1 MKQWRKQFT
10 NDLTN
15 GSPQYTKNAPEIL
28 FIVNAHEEVRPDSVE
43 CIRTMQK
50 IASHLNLSLTSL
62 TSIPNMRLKYL
73 PKQSKLL
80 CYFDYQTY
88 LQSTIKVPWEVIID
102 AFHKE
107 GLELTTGYMGMP
119 GVAGF
124 ELVITKT
131 FSPAYHAVL
140 LDASSDFLAHY
151 AGQPGYVAPT
161 MHLKDLET
169 VTKLPE
175 IYALALIDNQGRY
188 FLTLPMSKP
197 DPRNIPVPVIET
209 KVKTLNHMLTHT
221 PLIRSGQ
228 TCLYEAY
235 FRKDYYNNPSLL
247 FDCAYDRE
255 DYFNKYLLR
264 QEITITNNS
273 NKQELFPGLT
283 PSAIKNLKK
292 QHWHNLKDRG
302 KSHHSLTG
310 YAKEIA
316 LAQASRL
323 EQDVGAKEQ
332 SEQLRTRIVSQRNA
346 QKR

>member
-1 MKQWRKQFT
+1 MKKWRKQFT
-10 NDLTN
+10 NDLIK
-15 GSPQYTKNAPEIL
+15 GQPQYTKNAPEIL
-28 FIVNAHEEVRPDSVE
+28 FMANAHEDVNPDSFE

-50 IASHLNLSLTSL
+50 IAHDLNLPLISLTN
-62 TSIPNMRLKYL
+62 IPNMRLKYL
-73 PKQSKLL
+73 KSQEKLL

-107 GLELTTGYMGMP
+107 GLELTTGYTGMP

-131 FSPAYHAVL
+131 FNPAYHAVL

-151 AGQPGYVAPT
+151 AGKAGYLAPT
-161 MHLKDLET
+161 MHLKDLAA

-197 DPRNIPVPVIET
+197 DSKNIPVPVIPA
-209 KVKTLNHMLTHT
+209 KVSVLNHMLTHT

-228 TCLYEAY
+228 TCVYEAY

-247 FDCAYDRE
+247 FECASDRE
-255 DYFNKYLLR
+255 DYFNKYLLT
-264 QEITITNNS
+264 QEAAINNS
-273 NKQELFPGLT
+273 KNNKQELFPGLT
-283 PSAIKNLKK
+283 ANAIKILKK
-292 QHWHNLKDRG
+292 QHWHNLKDQG
-302 KSHHSLTG
+302 QAHHCLTG
-310 YAKEIA
+310 YTKSI
-316 LAQASRL
+316 AQAQTSRL
-323 EQDVGAKEQ
+323 AANFSATEQ
-332 SEQLRTRIVSQRNA
+332 SEQLRARIVAQR
-346 QKR
+346 KH

>member
-10 NDLTN
+10 NDLAKD
-15 GSPQYTKNAPEIL
+15 SPQYTKNAPEIL
-28 FIVNAHEEVRPDSVE
+28 FMVNAHEDVRPDSVE

-50 IASHLNLSLTSL
+50 IASHLNMPLNSLTN
-62 TSIPNMRLKYL
+62 IPNMRLKYL
-73 PKQSKLL
+73 KKQSKLL

-107 GLELTTGYMGMP
+107 GLELTTGYTGMP

-124 ELVITKT
+124 ELVITKN
-131 FSPAYHAVL
+131 FNPNYHAVF

-151 AGQPGYVAPT
+151 AGKSGYLAPT
-161 MHLKDLET
+161 MHLKDLNA

-175 IYALALIDNQGRY
+175 IYALTLIDNQGRY

-197 DPRNIPVPVIET
+197 DPRNIPVPVIQA
-209 KVKTLNHMLTHT
+209 KVSVLNHMLTHT

-228 TCLYEAY
+228 TCVYETY

-255 DYFNKYLLR
+255 DYFNKYLLT
-264 QEITITNNS
+264 QEATIANS
-273 NKQELFPGLT
+273 KNSEQELFPGLST
-283 PSAIKNLKK
+283 NAIKNLKK
-292 QHWHNLKDRG
+292 QHWHNLKD
-302 KSHHSLTG
+302 KTLVH
-310 YAKEIA
+310 
-316 LAQASRL
+316 
-323 EQDVGAKEQ
+323 
-332 SEQLRTRIVSQRNA
+332 
-346 QKR
+346 

>member
-10 NDLTN
+10 NDLAKD
-15 GSPQYTKNAPEIL
+15 SPQYTTNAPEIL
-28 FIVNAHEEVRPDSVE
+28 FMVNAHEDVSPDSVE

-50 IASHLNLSLTSL
+50 IASHLNMPLISL

-73 PKQSKLL
+73 KKQNKLL

-107 GLELTTGYMGMP
+107 GLELTTGYTGMP

-124 ELVITKT
+124 ELVITKD
-131 FSPAYHAVL
+131 FNPNYHAVL

-151 AGQPGYVAPT
+151 AARSGYIAPT

-175 IYALALIDNQGRY
+175 IYALTLIDHQGKY

-197 DPRNIPVPVIET
+197 DPRNIPVPVIQT
-209 KVKTLNHMLTHT
+209 KVSVLNHMLTHT

-228 TCLYEAY
+228 TCVYEAY

-255 DYFNKYLLR
+255 DYFNKYLLT
-264 QEITITNNS
+264 QETAIANS
-273 NKQELFPGLT
+273 ENSKQKLFPGLT
-283 PSAIKNLKK
+283 ANAIKNLKK
-292 QHWHNLKDRG
+292 QHWHNLKD
-302 KSHHSLTG
+302 K
-310 YAKEIA
+310 A
-316 LAQASRL
+316 L
-323 EQDVGAKEQ
+323 VH
-332 SEQLRTRIVSQRNA
+332 
-346 QKR
+346 